1 MMCRVSSISSFK
13 GNLFTRHYFLVE
25 QSEIVKYHFGFKLM
39 RQRDSICQFNGSVS
53 TSEDKFLSR
62 VCTPAAWLKLVDIK
76 PCSFVQLENI
86 FSFCFETG
94 QPFFCTND

>member
-1 MMCRVSSISSFK
+1 
-13 GNLFTRHYFLVE
+13 
-25 QSEIVKYHFGFKLM
+25 M

-86 FSFCFETG
+86 FSFVLKRVN
-94 QPFFCTND
+94 PFLY